1 MVTSLQLT
9 QYFAVNL
16 SPSESRTTPLPPEEL
31 QRLGVPLVSTFKPSA
46 ERTEQ
51 RRLELQTLEL
61 ENRQKLWRWLI
72 IVVLVILVVETWF
85 AARLTRR
92 VALQVVQA

>member
-1 MVTSLQLT
+1 M
-9 QYFAVNL
+9 
-16 SPSESRTTPLPPEEL
+16 
-31 QRLGVPLVSTFKPSA
+31 PLVSTFKPSA

-51 RRLELQTLEL
+51 RRRELHHLEL

-92 VALQVVQA
+92 VSMQVMQA